1 MLWRH
6 RGLREVLIFKM
17 SKEINFYLNAVFIID
32 SVSKQLSFCFQDS
45 SFPLSCLIEMPGYQI
60 KKRRII
66 NAKKFIFFGNLSIRR
81 LPFILF
87 NF

>member
-1 MLWRH
+1 
-6 RGLREVLIFKM
+6 M

-66 NAKKFIFFGNLSIRR
+66 NAKKIIFLAIFPLDDYHLFYFIFESSFKNTISY
-81 LPFILF
+81 
-87 NF
+87 N